1 MKRLWFAAVFIAV
14 CVLTCAYEKYVVK
27 SAYEDIVSVIDIA
40 TETESADEKVE
51 YCREIAEKWEFYY
64 KKISLIT
71 DHSILED
78 ADISIASLKALA
90 KSDQDGLDD
99 ILIETKSELEH
110 IYESSK
116 INLSNI
122 L

>member
-1 MKRLWFAAVFIAV
+1 MKRLWFAVIFIAL
-14 CVLTCAYEKYVVK
+14 CVSACAYEQYVVK

-40 TETESADEKVE
+40 TETEGADEKAE

-78 ADISIASLKALA
+78 ADISITSLETLTQN
-90 KSDQDGLDD
+90 DTDGLDD
-99 ILIETKSELEH
+99 ILIQTKSELEH
-110 IYESSK
+110 IYESSQ

>member
-14 CVLTCAYEKYVVK
+14 CVLTCAYEQYVVK

-90 KSDQDGLDD
+90 KSDRDGLDD

-110 IYESSK
+110 IYESSI